1 MSILINTN
9 TKKRIYSYTHYTYGG
24 YVYIWKEII
33 MYITLLI
40 ENKKRINI
48 CNYKHK
54 NIKKEGN

>member
-1 MSILINTN
+1 MSILMNV
-9 TKKRIYSYTHYTYGG
+9 KREYVIIPIIPIGG

-33 MYITLLI
+33 VYITLLI